1 MNDAMVYIS
10 LGVMVIICVGFGV
23 LILNAIK
30 PIQQQLNQSN
40 QQVVALQQ
48 QVVNQQQTL
57 NAIKPIQ
64 QQLNQSNQQ
73 VVALQQQVVNQ
84 QQTFQQSM
92 TLISAL
98 SETIKTNEKSMG
110 YFNHNI
116 NQFNKVLNDKKVRG
130 VFGEAQ
136 LENIYASIFGVNSNM
151 YAMQYHLPNNT
162 IVDSVIRMPGSD
174 ALLCVDAKFPLE
186 NYNKMMEY
194 DLKSD
199 AYNQA
204 LKTFK
209 QDIKIIRMPGSD
221 ALLCVDAKFPL
232 ENYNKMMEYDLKS
245 DAYNQALKTFKQDI
259 KIKINSI
266 AEKYII
272 DGFTCDYALMFI
284 PSVSVYDT
292 IVEYCIDCMEYAF
305 AHHVMLVSPINLM
318 ISVEM
323 MSKWQ
328 RLAAQHDY
336 ADAIVD
342 QLKDLNQEFI
352 LFKTRSAQIEKDCN
366 KLVTDY
372 HALMVT
378 SQKISRRFDAILNL
392 EE

>member
-1 MNDAMVYIS
+1 MNEYMVYIA

-57 NAIKPIQ
+57 
-64 QQLNQSNQQ
+64 
-73 VVALQQQVVNQ
+73 
-84 QQTFQQSM
+84 QQSM
-92 TLISAL
+92 SLISAL
-98 SETIKTNEKSMG
+98 SETIKANEKSMG
-110 YFNHNI
+110 YLNHNI

-162 IVDSVIRMPGSD
+162 IVDSV
-174 ALLCVDAKFPLE
+174 
-186 NYNKMMEY
+186 
-194 DLKSD
+194 
-199 AYNQA
+199 
-204 LKTFK
+204 
-209 QDIKIIRMPGSD
+209 IRMPGSD

-366 KLVTDY
+366 RLVADY